1 MSDRTLSY
9 KPGTWFGIVGEHV
22 TVLLPA
28 SEKSRAGALW
38 AIVDDGAGF
47 DAVLDALVSAGLSTL
62 PGFVLLSS
70 EDDAVR
76 VMIRGEAEAVFET
89 AEGEVTVTGSRG
101 TMWVERAV
109 ELVSAFAVVLPGEP
123 VDGPDLSVA
132 AGLVR
137 LAGIATPQPTRLAPV
152 VSLAPASTHVDPI
165 HDPITESY
173 SGLFAAVDPAA
184 PVDEPFAPAP
194 APLGAAQ
201 ALEEPLEEPGA
212 EPEAE
217 EPEQEHEEEPSML
230 DHLFGPVDDV
240 EEHEP
245 AAVEPPAPSFPPPPP
260 LAVPPAPS
268 FPPPPAPPTGPPPG
282 LVGGLP
288 PMPPAP
294 PIGLPPAPPAFP
306 GGPDDVATGQLDAVA
321 DHPTEAIP
329 LEAAPLAAAPT
340 QAAPLEAVPL
350 DDHDGLTRAGLPDI
364 PPPPPG
370 IPGQVAAPRVT
381 AYAVAHL
388 SFSSGEEVDVDRVIV
403 VGRAPEAGRFSA
415 EDQPLLVT
423 VPSPHQEISSTHVEV
438 RPGTGVDHGA
448 AVVTDLGSTNGTLV
462 VQPGLGPEE
471 LRPGVPVQLMPG
483 ALIDLGDGL
492 TIRVSHP

>member
-47 DAVLDALVSAGLSTL
+47 DSVLDALVSAGLSTL

-70 EDDAVR
+70 SDDAMR
-76 VMIRGEAEAVFET
+76 VMIRGEAQAVFET
-89 AEGEVTVTGSRG
+89 ADGEVPVTGSRG
-101 TMWVERAV
+101 TMWVERTIEGATAFS
-109 ELVSAFAVVLPGEP
+109 VSLPGEP
-123 VDGPDLSVA
+123 AEGPDLTVA

-137 LAGIATPQPTRLAPV
+137 LAGIATPQPARLAPV
-152 VSLAPASTHVDPI
+152 VSLAPSSTHLDPI

-173 SGLFAAVDPAA
+173 SGLFATVDPAA
-184 PVDEPFAPAP
+184 PVDEPTGLAT
-194 APLGAAQ
+194 
-201 ALEEPLEEPGA
+201 EEPVPVAAAASEP
-212 EPEAE
+212 
-217 EPEQEHEEEPSML
+217 QDQHDEPSML
-230 DHLFGPVDDV
+230 DHLFGPVEDV
-240 EEHEP
+240 EAHEAREQLEQPEPP
-245 AAVEPPAPSFPPPPP
+245 AWTPPLPPAPSFPPPPP
-260 LAVPPAPS
+260 VGL
-268 FPPPPAPPTGPPPG
+268 PPAPP
-282 LVGGLP
+282 VGLP

-294 PIGLPPAPPAFP
+294 PIGLPPAPPSFHH
-306 GGPDDVATGQLDAVA
+306 PDDVPTGRIEAVT
-321 DHPTEAIP
+321 DDPTEAIP
-329 LEAAPLAAAPT
+329 LETGPIHPAT
-340 QAAPLEAVPL
+340 HD

-370 IPGQVAAPRVT
+370 IPGQPAAPSVT

-388 SFSSGEEVDVDRVIV
+388 SFSSGDEVDVDRVIV

>member
-47 DAVLDALVSAGLSTL
+47 DSVLDALVSAGLSTL
-62 PGFVLLSS
+62 PGFVLLAR
-70 EDDAVR
+70 DGDAVR
-76 VMIRGEAEAVFET
+76 VMIRGDATATFEA
-89 AEGEVTVTGSRG
+89 AEGEVSVTGSSG
-101 TMWVERAV
+101 TMWVERTV
-109 ELVSAFAVVLPGEP
+109 EQTSAFAVVLPDEAT
-123 VDGPDLSVA
+123 DGPELSVA
-132 AGLVR
+132 SGLVR
-137 LAGIATPQPTRLAPV
+137 LAGIATPEPARLAPV
-152 VSLAPASTHVDPI
+152 VSLAPSAAHHDPI
-165 HDPITESY
+165 HDPITESF

-184 PVDEPFAPAP
+184 PVAEPAGESVAEPVAL
-194 APLGAAQ
+194 ASAA
-201 ALEEPLEEPGA
+201 AAEAEPVEEPDDER
-212 EPEAE
+212 
-217 EPEQEHEEEPSML
+217 EPSML
-230 DHLFGPVDDV
+230 DHLFGPVDDA
-240 EEHEP
+240 EQPAEP
-245 AAVEPPAPSFPPPPP
+245 EPPTEPPAEPPAWTPPPVPLPPAPSFPPPPP
-260 LAVPPAPS
+260 
-268 FPPPPAPPTGPPPG
+268 APPVGPPPG
-282 LVGGLP
+282 LSGGLPGGLP
-288 PMPPAP
+288 PMPPSHP
-294 PIGLPPAPPAFP
+294 DAF
-306 GGPDDVATGQLDAVA
+306 V

-329 LEAAPLAAAPT
+329 LDSGPIPPYPSPPAP
-340 QAAPLEAVPL
+340 V
-350 DDHDGLTRAGLPDI
+350 DDHDGLTRAGLPDAP

-370 IPGQVAAPRVT
+370 IPGQPAAPRVT

-403 VGRAPEAGRFSA
+403 VGRAPEVGRFSA